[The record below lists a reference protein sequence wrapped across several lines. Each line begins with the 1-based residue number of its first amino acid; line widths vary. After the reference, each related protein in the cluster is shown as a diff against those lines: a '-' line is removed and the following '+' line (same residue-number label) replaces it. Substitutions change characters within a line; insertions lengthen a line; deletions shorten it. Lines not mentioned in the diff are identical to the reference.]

1 MEDYTNIDF
10 SFIEQLEGV
19 TLIGYVPEAHL
30 SQSGVTIGAGFD
42 IGQHSVVE
50 LSKAFSSPLFNKLKP
65 YAALKKMD
73 AVIKLTA
80 LPLTIS
86 TAEAHEIIRY
96 SHSSTIKRL
105 ANEWNASCSRIPFE
119 QLHCICATV
128 MCSVAFQYGSLS
140 KPTPKFWQQVT
151 MDDWQGAL
159 SNLRHFGDNYSTRR
173 NKEADLLQ
181 SWLEGLG

>member
-10 SFIEQLEGV
+10 SFIEQLEGF
-19 TLIGYVPEAHL
+19 TLIGYVPDAQS
-30 SQSGVTIGAGFD
+30 SQSGVTIGSGFD
-42 IGQHSVVE
+42 IGQRSVLE
-50 LSKAFSSPLFNKLKP
+50 LKNAFSASLFEKLKP
-65 YAALKKMD
+65 YATLKKMD
-73 AVIKLTA
+73 AVIKLAA

-86 TAEAHEIIRY
+86 TVEAQEITRY
-96 SHSSTIKRL
+96 SHSSTINRI
-105 ANEWNASCSRIPFE
+105 ANEWNASRSKIPFE

-151 MDDWQGAL
+151 TEDWQGAL
-159 SNLRHFGDNYSTRR
+159 SNLRHFGDNYPTRR

-181 SWLEGLG
+181 SWLEASV